1 MYYSSQELLQKSNTS
16 LLELNIQYFVPWYNG
31 IYMYTINLSQSRRYQ
46 NVLCGPITISQ
57 VEKDQKMRQSGLKN
71 SVDLNEARMSDS
83 CKTLVYQVIIRVE
96 HEEYELQVATL

>member
-1 MYYSSQELLQKSNTS
+1 
-16 LLELNIQYFVPWYNG
+16 
-31 IYMYTINLSQSRRYQ
+31 
-46 NVLCGPITISQ
+46 
-57 VEKDQKMRQSGLKN
+57 MRQSGLKN